1 MIRNVSFHDKHYFSS
16 RLKIFFFMKRNSRTA
31 SSEYCRSMT
40 TLSIRPP
47 LASKKPLTGPAT
59 TLFYTP
65 FYSRKHI
72 KTLFSCFFIFV
83 MI

>member
-1 MIRNVSFHDKHYFSS
+1 MKKN
-16 RLKIFFFMKRNSRTA
+16 IFLHEKKFQNGLFRILPP
-31 SSEYCRSMT
+31 MT

-47 LASKKPLTGPAT
+47 LASKKQLTGPVT